1 MSTIKQI
8 DVALAA
14 HYNNLNRDDY
24 YDDNGRGKFIVFV
37 EENKIDHTQI
47 ASQLSDNVNPNDC
60 KLLSMDSNFPLNK
73 KYYDND
79 ERNAEIFRI
88 FKRCYQHGKYVKSP
102 PKPPPMRSIYTASQP
117 NICCICNKQTS
128 NKCGGCKYAYYCSAN
143 CQKKGWKKH
152 KNQCKELKKMNKI
165 GIDPF
170 LFTDMSIDCKSIQD
184 GCKCT
189 MRIIAALKYYSK
201 LNVMNN
207 KTDKNKFVGFCH
219 VMHKSL
225 LDDFIH
231 ILEKHNNEN
240 DLEDIFSIL
249 CNQHAMNC
257 NISNCKLS
265 LRHFRNRNN
274 DEHYNDKDDE
284 FVFYRDIFDGIHF
297 FLFHLYDTGM
307 RVKMSHKTGVI
318 NDSKD
323 DEQQDEQKYIDY
335 AFLKICQIIKE
346 KKKKLAKIKGLNL
359 DRFYNSNK
367 YTLGDNNKDQDTF
380 MDGLIRYLA
389 DDTHISADQV
399 QIFNDML
406 VNEEYDTDAVEF
418 EADVNYKQLYD
429 YDTDSNIALLGKLQH
444 SITKKYVYY
453 MKLYEHTFNVGYRFY
468 YWESYKNKTVIGDVS
483 IFMRGTGDQSGHLQA
498 ELYIEKKY
506 NTLKEELLNNT
517 VYTAFTVYKLNI
529 SMTKMNKYINTH
541 KIKNMQISTPDS
553 SLMFLDDDYGCDTH
567 ITADQLLAV
576 ILYCDETELQN
587 EFSKTFRKQNSY
599 DSMPSVKRRNREF
612 ANWSRI
618 LYETI
623 NVFGNCGYSPQI
635 YDTAT
640 EEEKTNMDFEV
651 GPYYCGLSPMM
662 IITEFNMRLNSPT
675 STTKQIEVA
684 QTFTDDKGIILQMN
698 NNGHAQ
704 GYALKSWNCSWLSK
718 YVGEAQ
724 LLWMGGEYTIKVEGI
739 RIVSTAVNYQKY
751 FSLMYYMDA
760 MITGMNMRNV
770 KCRPSNKDYEILSN
784 LIKHKMKMNKFE
796 NKYPSYI
803 NHTFYLFINNK
814 KHIVINIDYINIYF
828 SKLKDLM
835 MYKIKGSINNKQFE
849 MTGNNETNLFKSIL
863 FDLFHNIKSIH
874 IITTAFVGRGTYEY
888 IIDILGLLSI
898 LNKSNLS
905 NNIKITIRA
914 QHKYIA
920 QADKHNV
927 IKNLSHIGVS
937 WLGLLW
943 NKYSQSI
950 ISKCKQNNWNV
961 VFKNNIKV

>member
-612 ANWSRI
+612 ANWSRLLREI
-618 LYETI
+618 VE
-623 NVFGNCGYSPQI
+623 VFGCGDYYLSK
-635 YDTAT
+635 DTDGKKKVVDNKGT
-640 EEEKTNMDFEV
+640 
-651 GPYYCGLSPMM
+651 YYCGMSFVMAMPALN
-662 IITEFNMRLNSPT
+662 ITLCCPT
-675 STTKQIEVA
+675 STSKTLEIAETFAGSDGMIIKLNPSREYHSNNFQAFCCCWISNYESEDEWLFFGGHSTIRVESVTLCETGEVYPEFFNA
-684 QTFTDDKGIILQMN
+684 LWYFDCMISGKHIIPKSAAIFDSDDIMK
-698 NNGHAQ
+698 
-704 GYALKSWNCSWLSK
+704 
-718 YVGEAQ
+718 EF
-724 LLWMGGEYTIKVEGI
+724 E
-739 RIVSTAVNYQKY
+739 
-751 FSLMYYMDA
+751 
-760 MITGMNMRNV
+760 
-770 KCRPSNKDYEILSN
+770 KCRLYLHN
-784 LIKHKMKMNKFE
+784 LIKHNLE
-796 NKYPSYI
+796 IEDNKYPKYI
-803 NHTFYLFINNK
+803 NHTFDVFVHHK
-814 KHIVINIDYINIYF
+814 KHIMFRQTDIRKHEIYTFTTLLFQDWSAKTNNIYTRIGLLKPIIF
-828 SKLKDLM
+828 ELFRNLMRITIIWQHDTVPLNKLLDVLSSSTKF
-835 MYKIKGSINNKQFE
+835 YENKVKIEIGCPANSEDFVSSCLPSLDKVVNK
-849 MTGNNETNLFKSIL
+849 FKKKRLRIRL
-863 FDLFHNIKSIH
+863 EAIKHKSQ
-874 IITTAFVGRGTYEY
+874 TKKCKWL
-888 IIDILGLLSI
+888 IID
-898 LNKSNLS
+898 
-905 NNIKITIRA
+905 
-914 QHKYIA
+914 
-920 QADKHNV
+920 
-927 IKNLSHIGVS
+927 HIV
-937 WLGLLW
+937 
-943 NKYSQSI
+943 
-950 ISKCKQNNWNV
+950 
-961 VFKNNIKV
+961 